1 MYTEE
6 AAPQQGAGIQ
16 NNLGNAYG
24 DLPTG
29 DRCEN
34 LRRAI
39 ECYEAALTVYTEE
52 AAPHQWARTQN
63 NLGNAYQKL
72 PTGDR
77 GENLRRAMEYYE
89 AALRVWTEETDPVSH
104 AELLNS
110 IAWVLAHDMEPS
122 RPSEALPLAEKAVSL
137 APESATLDTLAHCY
151 YRLERWSEAL
161 EAWDRALALDPSYVD
176 DYNAYEGL
184 ELREMVEEARRR
196 ASEA

>member
-1 MYTEE
+1 M
-6 AAPQQGAGIQ
+6 GSNQ

-24 DLPTG
+24 TCRRGPVCAAR
-29 DRCEN
+29 DRGYEPVTCTPR
-34 LRRAI
+34 RRAPSVGK
-39 ECYEAALTVYTEE
+39 A
-52 AAPHQWARTQN
+52 QN
-63 NLGNAYQKL
+63 NLGNAYQNSDA
-72 PTGDR
+72 TGA
-77 GENLRRAMEYYE
+77 EPRRAMKYK
-89 AALRVWTEETDPVSH
+89 AALRVYTEEADPEGH
-104 AELLNS
+104 ARLCNNL
-110 IAWVLAHDMEPS
+110 AWVLAHDMEPS